1 MLFHLKISCFRKIFY
16 TAVNFISSEY
26 FKNRQIKNIQQV
38 NSIGKSNTGQFTYE
52 CDVAKQM
59 ASVNLRSAYESEI
72 GSNSNIQRAEGYSA
86 YYNAF
91 CKP

>member
-1 MLFHLKISCFRKIFY
+1 MDKLKTATYVAVLIASVMVIF
-16 TAVNFISSEY
+16 
-26 FKNRQIKNIQQV
+26 
-38 NSIGKSNTGQFTYE
+38 SIGKSNTGQFTYE

>member
-1 MLFHLKISCFRKIFY
+1 MDKLKTVTYVAVLVASVMVIFSISR
-16 TAVNFISSEY
+16 
-26 FKNRQIKNIQQV
+26 
-38 NSIGKSNTGQFTYE
+38 SNTGQFTYE

-59 ASVNLRSAYESEI
+59 ASVNLRSAYESES
-72 GSNSNIQRAEGYSA
+72 GYSNTIIQRAEGYSA